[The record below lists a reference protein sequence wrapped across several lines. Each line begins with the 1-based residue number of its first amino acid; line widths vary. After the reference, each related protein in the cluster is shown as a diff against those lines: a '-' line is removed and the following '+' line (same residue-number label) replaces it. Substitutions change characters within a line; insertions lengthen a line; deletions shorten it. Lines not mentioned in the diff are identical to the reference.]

1 MAKEKDKKRKAN
13 KKTPNKNGNAVKK
26 KNENSPQSGKG
37 YEILGVVWIA
47 LGLLIGVSI
56 YLIEQSPFGKGL
68 STLVFGLIGILGYA
82 LPLLIVT
89 YGIFIIAKSTVR
101 LTKTAVWIC
110 VMLFL
115 ALLFIN
121 VNWLDVGELSFF
133 NYIGSAFQKSNQ
145 NHLLGGFLAAMLAYP
160 MSVFFGKAA
169 SNIIIITFFV
179 ICLLVVSSF
188 SLKKTFSKL
197 KEGLKRKPK
206 EEYDDDE
213 EYEEEYEE
221 DDSFELEYDDDEE
234 DGNEY
239 SFFENIPEPDFD
251 SYSDDDEEFEE
262 KYASEDEADSD
273 ITLIQRPKLVDIDAY
288 SELEEYDKMG
298 VAEADRDIFQ
308 PNRKNVEA
316 RLSCTSDVAPNLLE
330 YQRPPITQL
339 KFPTVAQS
347 KDNEQPEVKAK
358 KLLSTLAS
366 FRIHNAQ
373 ITNITVGP
381 TITRFELVPP
391 SGVSVKS
398 ILKYADDLALALAA
412 EKLRIE
418 APIPGKSAIGIEVPN
433 RSVST
438 VYLREIIESQEFKN
452 SPSPLTFALGKDIAG
467 KNIVA
472 DLAKMPH
479 LLIAGRTGSGK
490 SVCLNT
496 IILSLVYKASPDD
509 LRLILIDPKVV
520 EFRSYAN
527 LPHLLVKVVTDK
539 KKAASALRWAV
550 SEMENRNR
558 KLASAGARDIRRYN
572 QLQVKPEDRMPRIV
586 IIIDE
591 LAELMMSTGKE
602 VEESIV
608 RLAQLGRACGMHLIV
623 ATQRPSA
630 DIITGEIKANIPA
643 RIAFAVTDYVNSKVI
658 LDSTGAEQLLGNGD
672 MLFHTNQTP
681 KPIRIQGAFVSDDE
695 VEGVM
700 SFFEKTN
707 IAPNF
712 DTVVD
717 SQITAGV
724 SANAT
729 QLCNEFGDDLL
740 IDAARLII
748 ETKRASASYIQQRL
762 RLGYNRAARI
772 MEELEEMGIVSPP
785 DGAKPRKV
793 LWSMEKFEATF
804 GSAEHT
810 GEEA

>member
-1 MAKEKDKKRKAN
+1 
-13 KKTPNKNGNAVKK
+13 
-26 KNENSPQSGKG
+26 
-37 YEILGVVWIA
+37 
-47 LGLLIGVSI
+47 
-56 YLIEQSPFGKGL
+56 
-68 STLVFGLIGILGYA
+68 
-82 LPLLIVT
+82 
-89 YGIFIIAKSTVR
+89 
-101 LTKTAVWIC
+101 
-110 VMLFL
+110 
-115 ALLFIN
+115 
-121 VNWLDVGELSFF
+121 
-133 NYIGSAFQKSNQ
+133 
-145 NHLLGGFLAAMLAYP
+145 
-160 MSVFFGKAA
+160 
-169 SNIIIITFFV
+169 
-179 ICLLVVSSF
+179 
-188 SLKKTFSKL
+188 
-197 KEGLKRKPK
+197 
-206 EEYDDDE
+206 
-213 EYEEEYEE
+213 
-221 DDSFELEYDDDEE
+221 
-234 DGNEY
+234 
-239 SFFENIPEPDFD
+239 
-251 SYSDDDEEFEE
+251 
-262 KYASEDEADSD
+262 
-273 ITLIQRPKLVDIDAY
+273 
-288 SELEEYDKMG
+288 
-298 VAEADRDIFQ
+298 
-308 PNRKNVEA
+308 
-316 RLSCTSDVAPNLLE
+316 
-330 YQRPPITQL
+330 
-339 KFPTVAQS
+339 
-347 KDNEQPEVKAK
+347 
-358 KLLSTLAS
+358 
-366 FRIHNAQ
+366 
-373 ITNITVGP
+373 
-381 TITRFELVPP
+381 
-391 SGVSVKS
+391 
-398 ILKYADDLALALAA
+398 
-412 EKLRIE
+412 
-418 APIPGKSAIGIEVPN
+418 
-433 RSVST
+433 
-438 VYLREIIESQEFKN
+438 
-452 SPSPLTFALGKDIAG
+452 
-467 KNIVA
+467 
-472 DLAKMPH
+472 MPH

-527 LPHLLVKVVTDK
+527 LPHLLVKVVTEK

-810 GEEA
+810 GKKHEARRCSVAGLFEKPR

>member
-1 MAKEKDKKRKAN
+1 MAKETDKKRKAQSKAPA
-13 KKTPNKNGNAVKK
+13 KK
-26 KNENSPQSGKG
+26 GKVNDKDKIKSKDKQHQTRQG
-37 YEILGVVWIA
+37 CEIIGIILIA
-47 LGLLIGVSI
+47 LGLLLSVIL
-56 YLIEQSPFGKGL
+56 YLTEPSPFGKGL
-68 STLVFGLIGILGYA
+68 STLIFGLVGILGFA
-82 LPLLIVT
+82 LPLLFIA
-89 YGIFIIAKSTVR
+89 YGIYVIAKSTAR
-101 LTKTAVWIC
+101 LNKTSVLIC

-115 ALLFIN
+115 ALVFIN
-121 VNWLDVGELSFF
+121 INWIEAQGVSFF
-133 NYIGSAFQKSNQ
+133 DYLVSAFTKSYANQ
-145 NHLLGGFLAAMLAYP
+145 LLGGSVSAVLAYP
-160 MSVFFGKAA
+160 MSVFFGKAI
-169 SNIIIITFFV
+169 SNIILITFYVISILIITN
-179 ICLLVVSSF
+179 F
-188 SLKKTFSKL
+188 SLKKAFLKL
-197 KEGLKRKPK
+197 KEASKRKPK
-206 EEYDDDE
+206 EEFE
-213 EYEEEYEE
+213 EEEEEDSADIEIDYGNYEEE
-221 DDSFELEYDDDEE
+221 EYD
-234 DGNEY
+234 Y
-239 SFFENIPEPDFD
+239 SFFDKIPAPNFT
-251 SYSDDDEEFEE
+251 SY
-262 KYASEDEADSD
+262 SEDEPVENPPQEIEAKKS
-273 ITLIQRPKLVDIDAY
+273 TKRKTQVVNIDAY
-288 SELEEYDKMG
+288 SELEEYDKME

-316 RLSCTSDVAPNLLE
+316 KLQGEFEVSDNLLE

-339 KFPTVAQS
+339 KFPTVSQRN
-347 KDNEQPEVKAK
+347 DNEQPELKAK

-398 ILKYADDLALALAA
+398 ILKYSDDLALALAA

-433 RSVST
+433 KTIST
-438 VYLREIIESQEFKN
+438 VYLREIIESLEFKN
-452 SPSPLTFALGKDIAG
+452 STSPLTFALGKDIAG
-467 KNIVA
+467 KTIIA

-490 SVCLNT
+490 SVCLNA
-496 IILSLVYKASPDD
+496 IILSLIYKSSPDD

-520 EFRSYAN
+520 ELRAYAN
-527 LPHLLVKVVTDK
+527 LPHLLVKVVTDR

-550 SEMENRNR
+550 TEMETRNK
-558 KLASAGARDIRRYN
+558 KLASMGARDIKRYN
-572 QLQVKPEDRMPRIV
+572 QLQVNPEDRMPRIV
-586 IIIDE
+586 VIIDE

-643 RIAFAVTDYVNSKVI
+643 RVAFAVTDYVNSKVI

-681 KPIRIQGAFVSDDE
+681 KPVRIQGAFVSDEE
-695 VEGVM
+695 VENVM
-700 SFFEKTN
+700 GFFEKTH
-707 IAPNF
+707 ISPNF
-712 DTVVD
+712 DTLVD

-724 SANAT
+724 GAGST
-729 QLCNEFGDDLL
+729 QVSGEFGDEFLL
-740 IDAARLII
+740 DAARLVI

-772 MEELEEMGIVSPP
+772 IEELEELGIVSAP
-785 DGAKPRKV
+785 DGAKPRNV
-793 LWSMEKFEATF
+793 LWSIEKFEATY
-804 GSAEHT
+804 GDSS
-810 GEEA
+810 GVEEEI

>member
-121 VNWLDVGELSFF
+121 VNWLDVGELSFSSHRQRISKKQPKPF
-133 NYIGSAFQKSNQ
+133 VRRFLSGNARLPYERILWQSGFEYYY
-145 NHLLGGFLAAMLAYP
+145 NH
-160 MSVFFGKAA
+160 
-169 SNIIIITFFV
+169 FFV
-179 ICLLVVSSF
+179 ICLLVSSF

-251 SYSDDDEEFEE
+251 SYSDDEEFEE

-347 KDNEQPEVKAK
+347 KNNEQPEVKAK

-724 SANAT
+724 GANAT